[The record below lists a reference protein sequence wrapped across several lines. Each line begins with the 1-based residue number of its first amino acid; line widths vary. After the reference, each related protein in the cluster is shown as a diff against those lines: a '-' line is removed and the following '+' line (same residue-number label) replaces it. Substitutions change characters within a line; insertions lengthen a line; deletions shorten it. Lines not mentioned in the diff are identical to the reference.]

1 MCIIW
6 PICSIGPNFMK
17 SIFIWPPESHS
28 LRSFHFTGW
37 WSQFL
42 LMVLFISNKMLWTY
56 YFYLLYP
63 PSLNQYLKSRE
74 ADLNFLMW
82 CQKSYYT
89 CYPWWPVHHSTIVFS
104 SGIGPTG
111 YAGLFSFWKHLHF
124 PLFPTP
130 FLKMSFIGIKSRLN
144 KWKGKMC

>member
-63 PSLNQYLKSRE
+63 PTKSIFKEQGGWFKLPHVMPKVILHLLPMMASSSQYHCIFIRHWTNWIRWAFLILE
-74 ADLNFLMW
+74 AF
-82 CQKSYYT
+82 T
-89 CYPWWPVHHSTIVFS
+89 
-104 SGIGPTG
+104 
-111 YAGLFSFWKHLHF
+111 
-124 PLFPTP
+124 FPTVPNP
-130 FLKMSFIGIKSRLN
+130 FSENEFHWDKEQTK
-144 KWKGKMC
+144 